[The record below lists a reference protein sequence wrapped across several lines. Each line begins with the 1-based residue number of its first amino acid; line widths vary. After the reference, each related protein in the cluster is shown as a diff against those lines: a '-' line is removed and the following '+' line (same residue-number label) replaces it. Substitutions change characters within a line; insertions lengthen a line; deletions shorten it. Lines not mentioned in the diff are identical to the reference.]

1 MRKFIQFISLATL
14 AIGIAVT
21 SAFAQSDTTITVEI
35 PHDFSV
41 GDRSFDSGSYDIRI
55 SKNSAGGAS
64 VTLID
69 ADGKRLNTVVAM
81 ANSTAAD
88 AKPELIFERDGS
100 DRVLS
105 AIVLANSG
113 VSIPNAGLKKRL
125 RVREGTS
132 RANN

>member
-1 MRKFIQFISLATL
+1 MRKFVKFINVISLTV
-14 AIGIAVT
+14 GIAAT
-21 SAFAQSDTTITVEI
+21 GAFAQSDKTITVEI
-35 PHDFSV
+35 PHNFSV
-41 GDRSFDSGSYDIRI
+41 GDRSYDAGSYDIRI

-88 AKPELIFERDGS
+88 AKPELVFEGQGG

-105 AIVLANSG
+105 GIVLAYSG
-113 VSIPNAGLKKRL
+113 VSIPNAKSKKRL
-125 RVREGTS
+125 KVTEGTS
-132 RANN
+132 GANN

>member
-1 MRKFIQFISLATL
+1 MRKFIQLTSVIILAVGVAVSS
-14 AIGIAVT
+14 AI
-21 SAFAQSDTTITVEI
+21 AQTDTKITVEI
-35 PHDFSV
+35 PHDFSI
-41 GDRSFDSGSYDIRI
+41 GDRSYDSGSYDIRI

-100 DRVLS
+100 DRVLRG
-105 AIVLANSG
+105 IVLANSG

-125 RVREGTS
+125 RVREGMS